1 MKVKPSKNYKNKESF
16 YNLEKENGNDKFC
29 CLKFSQC
36 DENRYQLSELSKQEL
51 NSFIDYAKKVEKLS
65 WQSIH
70 QNKGLNYEKIDTL
83 GKPNYLDDSV
93 SLYSM
98 RASRKFRI
106 LGYRSKEFFY
116 IVWFDNNHE
125 TC

>member
-1 MKVKPSKNYKNKESF
+1 MKVKASKNFKNEASF
-16 YNLEKENGNDKFC
+16 YNLEKENANDKCC

-36 DENRYQLSELSKQEL
+36 DDNRYQLSELNKQEL
-51 NSFIDYAKKVEKLS
+51 DSFIDYAKKVEKLS
-65 WQSIH
+65 WQSIY
-70 QNKGLNYEKIDTL
+70 QSKGLNYEKIDNL
-83 GKPNYLDDSV
+83 GKPDYLDDCI

-98 RASRKFRI
+98 RASRRFRI
-106 LGYRSKEFFY
+106 LGYRNHEFFY